1 MRNAISI
8 NNVITAK
15 FETLPFTGIWKDAV
29 GEPELTGSWIIYG
42 PPKNGK
48 TSFAMMLSKY
58 ITKHV
63 NRVAYNSVEEGLS
76 LTIQK
81 AMERVNMLEVA
92 KKVLLYDKLDIDDL
106 IEKLDKHKSPD
117 VVIIDSVQFLEMTF
131 KDYKT
136 LKQRYPNKLFIY
148 ISHIDGKEPE
158 GRVAKRIWRDAN
170 VIFRIEGYRAFP
182 TSRYESEG
190 KYIDIYS
197 EGANQYWGI
206 EQLDQ

>member
-8 NNVITAK
+8 SNVIAAR
-15 FETLPFTGIWKDAV
+15 FETLAFTGKWKDAV
-29 GEPELTGSWIIYG
+29 GEPELTGSWMIYG

-48 TSFAMMLSKY
+48 TSVAMKLAKFMTQY
-58 ITKHV
+58 V
-63 NRVAYNSVEEGLS
+63 NRVAYDSVEEGLS

-81 AMERVNMLEVA
+81 AMERENMLEVA
-92 KKVLLYDKLDIDDL
+92 KKVLLYDKLDIDEL

-131 KDYKT
+131 KDYKM

-170 VIFRIEGYRAFP
+170 VVLRVEGYRAFP
-182 TSRYESEG
+182 TSRYESKG
-190 KYIDIYS
+190 TPIDIS
-197 EGANQYWGI
+197 TELANQYWGL
-206 EQLDQ
+206 EQ